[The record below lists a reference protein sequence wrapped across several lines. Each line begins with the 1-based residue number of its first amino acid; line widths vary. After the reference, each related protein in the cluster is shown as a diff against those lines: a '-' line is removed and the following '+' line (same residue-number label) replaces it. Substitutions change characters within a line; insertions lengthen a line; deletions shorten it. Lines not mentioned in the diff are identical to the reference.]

1 MKNFISINYNRVKN
15 NGNLSK
21 RYKNINIRIKKLEN
35 DINTRSFDTKSDKN
49 KSFKIYDNNNKF
61 ISDEFIERFENSCL
75 GTYNN
80 IESRKALKKR
90 LIEKKYLNRTSN
102 YNNII
107 LKKKNIISNLNSIN
121 SDEINNISSI
131 NKIKK
136 KSLIYSFDSA
146 FSKRSHK
153 DNNKKKKTLITSKKY
168 LNNLYYKFEIIQK
181 RKEIEKLKNENE
193 EIIKKIKDIILLNKK
208 LENKIIIEEN
218 KPKLID
224 DIALFLMNNNYLNNY
239 PEIENNSYKENS
251 ILNIMDLGYCFEN
264 KKLINEFFDGLKKLL
279 KIDDNVNNYNI
290 ITKLK
295 ELINIKNNYINE
307 KNKFKNLFNANQKY
321 FEYVQSLLNKFQ
333 INDISLLS
341 DYIKKMYIKNI
352 KESYTMKKI
361 KVNLMKDMR
370 AKKPT
375 YLQKNKN
382 DEIYNSNTERK
393 TKFENSKK
401 HYKKKTITFRNKIR
415 YLSDANNS
423 YFSDNQYYTQ
433 NNYDINFKL
442 DNSSGYTICS
452 NGKDKII
459 RVNKREINKDKQKN
473 QKNLIEKIK
482 SNKINNIIELDR
494 INNSKKLGHS
504 FELI

>member
-75 GTYNN
+75 DNN

-90 LIEKKYLNRTSN
+90 LIEKKYLNRTNN

-121 SDEINNISSI
+121 SDEINNISSL
-131 NKIKK
+131 NKIKNN
-136 KSLIYSFDSA
+136 SLIYSF
-146 FSKRSHK
+146 SKRFHK

-181 RKEIEKLKNENE
+181 RKEIEKLKNEKK
-193 EIIKKIKDIILLNKK
+193 EIIKKIKDIILLNKN

-224 DIALFLMNNNYLNNY
+224 DIALFLMNNNYLKNY
-239 PEIENNSYKENS
+239 PEIESNSYKENS

-307 KNKFKNLFNANQKY
+307 KNKFKNLFNENQKY

-459 RVNKREINKDKQKN
+459 RVNKREIKKDKQKN
-473 QKNLIEKIK
+473 QKNFIEKIK

-504 FELI
+504 FEII

>member
-1 MKNFISINYNRVKN
+1 MSQASPATPTLKPTNPKIIQPIPALKGIN
-15 NGNLSK
+15 NGDNL
-21 RYKNINIRIKKLEN
+21 LESN
-35 DINTRSFDTKSDKN
+35 EKIPESPEQN
-49 KSFKIYDNNNKF
+49 KSGRRASLKIPKMSPSVYNNLINEHQTIYDPVANQETMEQLNVIK
-61 ISDEFIERFENSCL
+61 DYKWKL
-75 GTYNN
+75 GM
-80 IESRKALKKR
+80 I
-90 LIEKKYLNRTSN
+90 LIDK
-102 YNNII
+102 
-107 LKKKNIISNLNSIN
+107 IN
-121 SDEINNISSI
+121 SLKMEIS
-131 NKIKK
+131 
-136 KSLIYSFDSA
+136 
-146 FSKRSHK
+146 
-153 DNNKKKKTLITSKKY
+153 
-168 LNNLYYKFEIIQK
+168 EK
-181 RKEIEKLKNENE
+181 RKEIEKLKNEKK

-239 PEIENNSYKENS
+239 PEIESNSYKENS

-307 KNKFKNLFNANQKY
+307 KNKFKNLFNENQKY

-473 QKNLIEKIK
+473 QKNLIEKLK

>member
-80 IESRKALKKR
+80 FESRKALKKR
-90 LIEKKYLNRTSN
+90 LIEKKYLNRTNN

-136 KSLIYSFDSA
+136 NSLIYSFDSA

-181 RKEIEKLKNENE
+181 RKEIEKLKNEKK

-239 PEIENNSYKENS
+239 PEIENNS
-251 ILNIMDLGYCFEN
+251 
-264 KKLINEFFDGLKKLL
+264 
-279 KIDDNVNNYNI
+279 
-290 ITKLK
+290 
-295 ELINIKNNYINE
+295 
-307 KNKFKNLFNANQKY
+307 
-321 FEYVQSLLNKFQ
+321 
-333 INDISLLS
+333 
-341 DYIKKMYIKNI
+341 
-352 KESYTMKKI
+352 
-361 KVNLMKDMR
+361 
-370 AKKPT
+370 
-375 YLQKNKN
+375 
-382 DEIYNSNTERK
+382 
-393 TKFENSKK
+393 
-401 HYKKKTITFRNKIR
+401 
-415 YLSDANNS
+415 
-423 YFSDNQYYTQ
+423 
-433 NNYDINFKL
+433 
-442 DNSSGYTICS
+442 
-452 NGKDKII
+452 
-459 RVNKREINKDKQKN
+459 
-473 QKNLIEKIK
+473 
-482 SNKINNIIELDR
+482 
-494 INNSKKLGHS
+494 
-504 FELI
+504 